1 MFTRSMFT
9 THDIIA
15 QHQLLTRVAQLIDD
29 NTIRTTLG
37 EHFGAINAANLQKR
51 TRKLKPV
58 VQSARLCWRGF
69 NMSDS
74 EVISIIAVL
83 KARPGKIDALK
94 QALQALL
101 LPTHR
106 GAGQY
111 WYALFQLRDTPDVF
125 YVRESG
131 AVRPVWT
138 SISPC
143 PISRRLFCK

>member
-1 MFTRSMFT
+1 
-9 THDIIA
+9 
-15 QHQLLTRVAQLIDD
+15 
-29 NTIRTTLG
+29 
-37 EHFGAINAANLQKR
+37 
-51 TRKLKPV
+51 
-58 VQSARLCWRGF
+58 
-69 NMSDS
+69 MSDS

-101 LPTHR
+101 LPTR
-106 GAGQY
+106 QSRAILSMPCSSC
-111 WYALFQLRDTPDVF
+111 ATSDVF

-143 PISRRLFCK
+143 PISRRLFYK

>member
-1 MFTRSMFT
+1 
-9 THDIIA
+9 
-15 QHQLLTRVAQLIDD
+15 
-29 NTIRTTLG
+29 
-37 EHFGAINAANLQKR
+37 
-51 TRKLKPV
+51 
-58 VQSARLCWRGF
+58 
-69 NMSDS
+69 MSDS

-101 LPTHR
+101 LPTR
-106 GAGQY
+106 QEPGNIQ
-111 WYALFQLRDTPDVF
+111 YALFQLRDTRMSSTFVNP
-125 YVRESG
+125 G